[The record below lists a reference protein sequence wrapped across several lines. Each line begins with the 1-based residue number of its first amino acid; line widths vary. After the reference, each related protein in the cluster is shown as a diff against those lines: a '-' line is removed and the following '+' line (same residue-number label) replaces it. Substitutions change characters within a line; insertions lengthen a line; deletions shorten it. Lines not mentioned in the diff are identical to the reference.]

1 MLIFFE
7 IACKFDDDRICLINK
22 IKIVNSKTIKSS
34 KKFYLDNYGDYNKVT
49 GCENDFKIKTSNE
62 KM

>member
-1 MLIFFE
+1 MLFNKNSIY
-7 IACKFDDDRICLINK
+7 IRKNIIN
-22 IKIVNSKTIKSS
+22 IIIN
-34 KKFYLDNYGDYNKVT
+34 YNKMT